1 MPQKRKYFVK
11 TGDVFG
17 RLTVI
22 GEAATQNGSRRVL
35 CRCSCGKEKVVHV
48 SNLAR
53 GKTKSCGCAAHE
65 ATSKRLKKHGLAWL
79 ENGKMFPFYGVW
91 LAMKRRCYNK
101 NDKSY
106 PRYGGRG
113 IGL

>member
-48 SNLAR
+48 SNGEQTTYFIMR
-53 GKTKSCGCAAHE
+53 GKITHSRKY
-65 ATSKRLKKHGLAWL
+65 R
-79 ENGKMFPFYGVW
+79 
-91 LAMKRRCYNK
+91 
-101 NDKSY
+101 SY
-106 PRYGGRG
+106 AD
-113 IGL
+113 